1 VVGREPWGDG
11 LVVRLDRI
19 DPGVREHEVRDAVA
33 YLMCAA
39 GVAALALTGWLMIAG
54 YRENRPG
61 ASLPG
66 VRSARR
72 ARRYLH
78 RPRTIALLGV
88 LALVLAGACYGVG
101 VTRGWYLLDPGQMC
115 AMSPGESRPRTD
127 RPPEYLVIETRYAP
141 VSVIC
146 IWPDGRRKELVPVWV
161 NTAVLLLLLTGAG
174 AIVWSRRLARTR
186 PHRPGSGTP

>member
-1 VVGREPWGDG
+1 ME
-11 LVVRLDRI
+11 
-19 DPGVREHEVRDAVA
+19 

-39 GVAALALTGWLMIAG
+39 AVAALALTGWLMIAG

-61 ASLPG
+61 AGLPG
-66 VRSARR
+66 VRPARR
-72 ARRYLH
+72 AGRSLH
-78 RPRTIALLGV
+78 RPRTMALLGV

-101 VTRGWYLLDPGQMC
+101 VTRGWYLLDPDQMC

-174 AIVWSRRLARTR
+174 AFAGAIVWSRLARTR
-186 PHRPGSGTP
+186 PHRSGSGVP